1 MSFNWTLF
9 AGVLVG
15 ILVCGMYIVLVIHL
29 VSFLE
34 DRIGG
39 LAAWL
44 TILVGVGLPIALWAG
59 VLGQ

>member
-44 TILVGVGLPIALWAG
+44 MILVGVGLPIALWAG